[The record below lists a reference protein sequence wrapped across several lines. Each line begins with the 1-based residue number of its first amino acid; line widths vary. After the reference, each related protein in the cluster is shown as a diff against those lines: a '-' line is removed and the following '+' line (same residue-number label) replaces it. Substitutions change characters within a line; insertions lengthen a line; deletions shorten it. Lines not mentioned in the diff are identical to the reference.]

1 MRMLQSLSLVL
12 LPAVL
17 LAGVSTTDPCLA
29 QGKGKPPPQPPQP
42 KLTPEQQ
49 KLQNEIKKRI
59 VEHQKA
65 MKALLERQRKALEA
79 NMKGHEAAHLT
90 SAFLLL
96 ASANSDYNGHKGRAM
111 HHLEHAIRHLDASIL
126 NNGTLA
132 QRQQAMQSIQK
143 TTGGWMTSALHGT
156 GVEKQVLSDAQVLR
170 AGHTVLNVQMAMAQ
184 HKQREAVGHVQSAV
198 QEIERALV
206 FSARE
211 SLRGKEAH
219 VLTAAYVLMAAA
231 NHDYDGHRARAMG
244 HVGHVVNHLN
254 RDLMARG
261 SLDQKV
267 QAMKDAIAKGVVREQ
282 ANQQAT
288 VHERQAVSDYQMM
301 VAGALVQHVAM
312 ASAVANQPWQ
322 LQRMS
327 DALTE
332 ISVALSIR

>member
-17 LAGVSTTDPCLA
+17 LAGVSGTDPCLA
-29 QGKGKPPPQPPQP
+29 QGKGKPPTQPQQP

-49 KLQNEIKKRI
+49 KLLNEMKKRI
-59 VEHQKA
+59 ADQQKA
-65 MKALLERQRKALEA
+65 MKALIERQRKALDA

-90 SAFLLL
+90 AAFLLL

-111 HHLEHAIRHLDASIL
+111 DHIEHAIRHLDASIL

-132 QRQQAMQSIQK
+132 QRRQAMQNMQK
-143 TTGGWMTSALHGT
+143 TTAGWMTAALHGT
-156 GVEKQVLSDAQVLR
+156 GLEKQTLSDAQVLR
-170 AGHTVLNVQMAMAQ
+170 AGHILLQMQMVMAQ
-184 HKQREAVGHVQSAV
+184 HKQRDAVGRIQWAI

-254 RDLMARG
+254 RDLLARG
-261 SLDQKV
+261 SIDQKV
-267 QAMKDAIAKGVVREQ
+267 QAMRDAITKGVAREQ

-301 VAGALVQHVAM
+301 VAGSLVQQVAM
-312 ASAVANQPWQ
+312 ASASANQPWQ
-322 LQRMS
+322 LQHMS

-332 ISVALSIR
+332 ISIALSIR